1 MSDSQEQVRNLFGL
15 NKEEKILDDFGCSLS
30 ETIPILGRLY
40 LTEHYICF
48 GSNLFGFN
56 RKYSIAFSEITS
68 LNLKK
73 SNIEIESKINSKKK
87 FSFSSF
93 TDIQIVYK
101 RIKSMCR
108 SYNDNL
114 SSICTKSKTKDEI
127 IPIILSD
134 SEDSDEDSDE
144 IVGTKSSSRSNK
156 NSEKS
161 NTSNE
166 NSPSKNNNLL
176 SESKSNNI
184 INLNSKGNIINDE
197 PKDIE
202 EKNEINEKEN
212 KKNKSMKDLNLK
224 KNLKIEISKNSET
237 EKKRKKSFNSL
248 ENINDDKKNK
258 NNSIKNNEIIQY
270 DIDEENK
277 EKMPLILQ
285 FNENNCNIKKN
296 EIIQNNN
303 DDPED
308 IKFNPIDDDNYE
320 ICRKVIN
327 LNPKTFFEKYHTNA
341 FPETSYKKYYEWV
354 GDYSEINVPDWEKI
368 EDTENTGIEKF
379 KRIETFCLALHGV
392 PLINKSNVEK
402 TLIYWIDKDGTYY
415 MKTSSKSQGVP
426 LSDCFLVE
434 TTLEFHPY
442 MNNTKTVFRT
452 YVRTNMLKSTLF
464 RSALISQSK
473 KSYNQEVTKW
483 FEFIQEKGDKIEGDY
498 VYRPKKRK
506 RRRKYR

>member
-134 SEDSDEDSDE
+134 SEDSDEDTDE

-202 EKNEINEKEN
+202 
-212 KKNKSMKDLNLK
+212 
-224 KNLKIEISKNSET
+224 
-237 EKKRKKSFNSL
+237 
-248 ENINDDKKNK
+248 
-258 NNSIKNNEIIQY
+258 
-270 DIDEENK
+270 
-277 EKMPLILQ
+277 
-285 FNENNCNIKKN
+285 
-296 EIIQNNN
+296 
-303 DDPED
+303 
-308 IKFNPIDDDNYE
+308 
-320 ICRKVIN
+320 
-327 LNPKTFFEKYHTNA
+327 
-341 FPETSYKKYYEWV
+341 
-354 GDYSEINVPDWEKI
+354 
-368 EDTENTGIEKF
+368 
-379 KRIETFCLALHGV
+379 
-392 PLINKSNVEK
+392 
-402 TLIYWIDKDGTYY
+402 
-415 MKTSSKSQGVP
+415 
-426 LSDCFLVE
+426 
-434 TTLEFHPY
+434 
-442 MNNTKTVFRT
+442 
-452 YVRTNMLKSTLF
+452 
-464 RSALISQSK
+464 
-473 KSYNQEVTKW
+473 
-483 FEFIQEKGDKIEGDY
+483 
-498 VYRPKKRK
+498 
-506 RRRKYR
+506 